1 MARHNIT
8 VFLLKAAPAL
18 TAIAAHVIDTVRI
31 LRTNVLILYTLI
43 DVCTTTT
50 HTHTHTHTHTGD
62 ILVMKVILVL
72 LRF

>member
-50 HTHTHTHTHTGD
+50 HTHTHTHTGD